1 MKMKKLQKTTLLL
14 AMAVLMSSCRGPIA
28 YMIACNKMTDGTL
41 SLNSKEDT
49 IHFVIKDNQI
59 LLEGELN
66 DEKDTLFYDSGAAG
80 MITKFYT
87 KDNKPKDL
95 EFYNVP
101 MTMADK
107 KGKVKIAPFLIKGQ
121 HAMDSFDG
129 FGQAILLDY
138 GDGCDGE
145 VSVSR
150 YTLLGFGGLS
160 SRHKMDFTNNRIYK
174 MTLAEMDA
182 IDTTE
187 YVPVKCRTHYGVM
200 LISLKVNG
208 VEHECIFDTGNSGAI
223 LLKDGQRTENPKET
237 DYVLEGSYGI
247 AVGGASEKQRFVLAP
262 KEAVDMAGT
271 ETANS
276 ICYLKDVPNE
286 NVGLKFI
293 SKFDWIIDQRQG
305 GSRMYA
311 KPRVI
316 EDVSDKPF
324 EMPFRYA
331 LSTHDGSLKIITRLI
346 DGNERF
352 KVGDQ
357 IISVNGE
364 KITEENICHYYDLLT
379 ENKDW
384 SGFDIKVK

>member
-1 MKMKKLQKTTLLL
+1 
-14 AMAVLMSSCRGPIA
+14 
-28 YMIACNKMTDGTL
+28 MIACNKMTGGTL
-41 SLNSKEDT
+41 SLNSNEDT
-49 IHFVIKDNQI
+49 IHFVVKDNQI

-66 DEKDTLFYDSGAAG
+66 GEKDTLLYDSGMSG

-87 KDNKPKDL
+87 KDSKPNDL
-95 EFYNVP
+95 KFYNIRMV
-101 MTMADK
+101 TTDK
-107 KGKVKIAPFLIKGQ
+107 KAKVKIAPFLIEGQ
-121 HAMDSFDG
+121 HAMTRFDG

-138 GDGCDGE
+138 GEGCDKE
-145 VSVSR
+145 VSISR
-150 YTLLGFGGLS
+150 YPLLGFGGLS
-160 SRHKMDFTNNRIYK
+160 SRHKMDFTNSRIYE
-174 MTLAEMDA
+174 MTIAEMDA

-187 YVPVKCRTHYGVM
+187 YIPVKCRTSFGVM
-200 LISLKVNG
+200 FISLTVNG
-208 VEHECIFDTGNSGAI
+208 EEHECIFDTGNSGAI
-223 LLKDGQRTENPKET
+223 MLRDELRVVNPEET

-262 KEAVDMAGT
+262 KVNVDLAGM
-271 ETANS
+271 ETANTVF
-276 ICYLKDVPNE
+276 YLKDVPHE

-293 SKFDWIIDQRQG
+293 SKFDWIIDQRQE

-331 LSTHDGSLKIITRLI
+331 LSTHDGSLKVITRLI
-346 DGNERF
+346 DGNEIF

-357 IISVNGE
+357 IVSVNGE

-379 ENKDW
+379 ESKDW